1 MAFPLGRSVCQAL
14 KRSGSL
20 WSRSRHVWPASPVSA
35 LGRSQ
40 LRGPH
45 GGLSLLHSALPIIGK
60 EMFKNVW
67 DLKNDNNVF
76 SIRGLPVSGV
86 SLVADLHMWNWKLS
100 TINCVLVSRQ
110 GGPGAL
116 VGKSR

>member
-14 KRSGSL
+14 KRSESL

-35 LGRSQ
+35 LGISQ

-67 DLKNDNNVF
+67 DLK
-76 SIRGLPVSGV
+76 
-86 SLVADLHMWNWKLS
+86 K
-100 TINCVLVSRQ
+100 
-110 GGPGAL
+110 
-116 VGKSR
+116 